1 MATQM
6 RELGYQECRA
16 LLGQGVVGRVAV
28 MTPNGPHIVPVNYWA
43 VRESIIVRTTAYS
56 VLGRYGHDSV
66 LAFEVDSLDPSDA
79 SGWSILAR
87 GRAEMVTDP
96 DDLSDLRREITT
108 EPWAPGVRSMYLRLE
123 YTELSGRRLSTQ
135 LQATGR
141 PDGQE

>member
-1 MATQM
+1 V
-6 RELGYQECRA
+6 RA
-16 LLGQGVVGRVAV
+16 
-28 MTPNGPHIVPVNYWA
+28 
-43 VRESIIVRTTAYS
+43 SIINRTTAYS

-141 PDGQE
+141 PDGQG